1 MRAEGRENTNLVKVE
16 NAKLLMGSRQPTK
29 AAARR
34 IETSL
39 DTSAT
44 AHATAHDAHTGKSSA
59 REEEEEEAMPFAAAA
74 AVAKA
79 GT

>member
-1 MRAEGRENTNLVKVE
+1 VRAEGRENTNLVKVE
-16 NAKLLMGSRQPTK
+16 NAKFLMGSRQPTK

-44 AHATAHDAHTGKSSA
+44 AHATHTTHTTQVRA
-59 REEEEEEAMPFAAAA
+59 RPEEGGEEAMPFAAAA